1 MTPLA
6 FFTHARYTA
15 RIIARIAPRIT
26 PAVLVTAL
34 LVRALVHPA
43 GLPAQRLNRDPAAA
57 RYITDDLPRF
67 WAAYDAREALGA
79 ALAFD
84 SLYLRVGTP
93 GLRDFAR
100 LRFKDA
106 ATIARVVAARPLYYA
121 SIRESTA
128 KIAQQE
134 ATVRAAFRTLA
145 ALYPDAVFPD
155 VYFVVGA
162 LTTGGTTSESG
173 LLIGA
178 EMYGRT
184 TDDKL
189 DKMSAWHR
197 DVLAPVERLPAIVA
211 HELCHYQ
218 QGLTNAS
225 TLLERSLREGSCDFV
240 GELLSGLQL
249 THKAAAYGLA
259 HEHALWEEFRAKM
272 DGTDVNGWLYG
283 GTAQTDRPADLGYFI
298 GYQIAKAW
306 FAKQPDKTAALRTLF
321 ALRDVKRLV
330 VESGYAP

>member
-1 MTPLA
+1 MGMS
-6 FFTHARYTA
+6 HHHRSSY
-15 RIIARIAPRIT
+15 IAA
-26 PAVLVTAL
+26 AL
-34 LVRALVHPA
+34 LSLTLVA
-43 GLPAQRLNRDPAAA
+43 DVNVLSAQRLNRDPDAA
-57 RYITDDLPRF
+57 RYVTDDLPRF
-67 WAAYDAREALGA
+67 WAAYDARESLGA
-79 ALAFD
+79 ERAFD

-93 GLRDFAR
+93 GLKDFAR

-106 ATIARVVAARPLYYA
+106 ATIARVVAARPVYYA

-134 ATVRAAFRTLA
+134 TAVRAAYRRLA

-162 LTTGGTTSESG
+162 LSTGGTTSESG

-184 TDDKL
+184 TEDKL
-189 DKMSAWHR
+189 EKMGAWHL

-218 QGLTNAS
+218 QGLQNAS
-225 TLLERSLREGSCDFV
+225 TLLERALREGSCDFV

-249 THKAAAYGLA
+249 THKAAEYGRA

-283 GTAQTDRPADLGYFI
+283 GTNQADRPADLGYFI

-306 FAKQPDKTAALRTLF
+306 FAKQPDQTVALRTLF
-321 ALRDVKRLV
+321 ALRDVKQLV
-330 VESGYAP
+330 AQSGYAP